1 MNQWESSASSPYD
14 MNSSGNRFSYLS
26 SNSANSS
33 NNQNMDS
40 SSTSALLLL
49 LKKFSNTNKN
59 SQNVDWEKSETPDS
73 LFKRPKSEKKDSIQP
88 KEQSSEDLWQGL
100 LIGDSD
106 VSNVEDS
113 DTDNDNDS
121 GNGSDNNDDF
131 DFLDF
136 VPPPERRRVIADLQ
150 HSAYWGDPHVAD
162 ADRPQQ
168 NAAINNFTVTGP
180 GTYNLLKD
188 KGIELNATHK
198 KYNTWAIEVTD
209 KIALNLPNVNLSL
222 HSNGTLLLNG
232 KPFTGT
238 QTLENG
244 VKLSFNGTKLT
255 VNTGTGGEYDLEFNI
270 RTTGHLNAD
279 GGAVSYL
286 DTQVVSRE
294 RGVFSDGEMPT
305 GILGEGF
312 DEDGQVRTR
321 LKHGIET
328 YRVSD

>member
-1 MNQWESSASSPYD
+1 M
-14 MNSSGNRFSYLS
+14 
-26 SNSANSS
+26 
-33 NNQNMDS
+33 
-40 SSTSALLLL
+40 
-49 LKKFSNTNKN
+49 
-59 SQNVDWEKSETPDS
+59 
-73 LFKRPKSEKKDSIQP
+73 
-88 KEQSSEDLWQGL
+88 
-100 LIGDSD
+100 
-106 VSNVEDS
+106 
-113 DTDNDNDS
+113 
-121 GNGSDNNDDF
+121 
-131 DFLDF
+131 
-136 VPPPERRRVIADLQ
+136 IADLQ
-150 HSAYWGDPHVAD
+150 NSGYWGDPHVAD

-168 NAAINNFTVTGP
+168 NNQYSNNFTVTGP

-279 GGAVSYL
+279 GGPVRYL
-286 DTQVVSRE
+286 DTRVASRE
-294 RGVFSDGEMPT
+294 YGVFSDGEMPT